1 MSVKIFVDSMFDHLT
16 GGQREIEVE
25 GENVNQCLEY
35 LLARFP
41 GLKSQL
47 LDKQGKLFSDIGLFL
62 NNDNAYPSQPVEDGD
77 ELSIVV
83 PMEGG

>member
-1 MSVKIFVDSMFDHLT
+1 MSVKVFMDSMFDHLT

-35 LLARFP
+35 LWTRFP
-41 GLKSQL
+41 DLKSHL
-47 LDKQGKLFSDIGLFL
+47 SDKQGKLFSDIGIFL
-62 NNDNAYPSQPVEDGD
+62 NNDNAYPSQPVKDGD

-83 PMEGG
+83 PIGGG

>member
-16 GGQREIEVE
+16 GGQREIDVE

-41 GLKSQL
+41 SLKSQL

-83 PMEGG
+83 PIEGG